1 MLKVAVISPLLS
13 IMTDQLARFN
23 EMGLNTSMVSG
34 SGMTEEETRL
44 AVAGHYQ
51 LLFITPRAIVES
63 RKCLE

>member
-1 MLKVAVISPLLS
+1 MLKVAVISPQLS

-44 AVAGHYQ
+44 AVASYFSSHPK
-51 LLFITPRAIVES
+51 L
-63 RKCLE
+63 